1 MNKQLESLN
10 NHELK
15 VQAFITKY
23 GFTRFVNA
31 INDGYLL
38 AYNYQQLI
46 ELWALV
52 SHAIALHHRTFG
64 MDEDKLTMRELLKL
78 HSAIGTDIEE
88 GNLA

>member
-1 MNKQLESLN
+1 MNK
-10 NHELK
+10 HELK
-15 VQAFITKY
+15 VQAFITNY

-31 INDGYLL
+31 ITDGYLL

-64 MDEDKLTMRELLKL
+64 GDAYSKQTMQELLKL